1 LHLLVVHMSD
11 SAAIGT
17 ARENVYRKD
26 GKALVSKISADR
38 NGLKDRILEAVD
50 SIGGFAKAIEKGD
63 RILLKPNFN
72 TGDAPPGSNDPDFV
86 KAVIELLYEH
96 GAGSVLVG
104 ESSMVSAS
112 TRKIFE
118 ETGMFSKAGQ
128 AGAEM
133 AFFDEGKWTK
143 VSTGGKFLKTVSLPK
158 AALEPRK
165 LVHVCCMKTHRWAKF
180 TMSLKLSV
188 GFMKSNERMRLHV
201 IHIEEKVADLNLVV
215 HPSLIIM
222 DGRKCFINAGPA
234 CGELREPNLILA
246 SGDRIAIDVEAI
258 KTIQSYAGNNL
269 EDEPWSYKQI
279 RRAVELGL
287 GAQNERAYAVISK

>member
-1 LHLLVVHMSD
+1 LHLLVAHMSD
-11 SAAIGT
+11 NAAIGS

-26 GKALVSKISADR
+26 GKVLVSKISADR

-96 GAGSVLVG
+96 GAGGVLVG
-104 ESSMVSAS
+104 ESSMMSAS

-118 ETGMFSKAGQ
+118 ETGMLSGLRE
-128 AGAEM
+128 AGAYVK
-133 AFFDEGKWTK
+133 FFEEGEWTK
-143 VSTGGKFLKTVSLPK
+143 VTTGGKFLKTVSLPK
-158 AALEPRK
+158 TALEPRK

-188 GFMKSNERMRLHV
+188 GFMKPNERMRLHMT
-201 IHIEEKVADLNLVV
+201 HIEEKVADLNLVV

-222 DGRKCFINAGPA
+222 DGRKCFINGGPA

-258 KTIQSYAGNNL
+258 KMIQSYAGNNL

-279 RRAVELGL
+279 KRAVELGL
-287 GAQNERAYAVISK
+287 GAQNERAYAVIGK